1 MSSINCTLVN
11 MLVNHTSPTVTV
23 TIDIVNTK
31 HKSTTVTVPIDIVN
45 TKHKSTTV
53 TVTIDINPVL
63 IATTILISRIAI
75 LRTYY
80 PFCCMMLYEVSLI

>member
-1 MSSINCTLVN
+1 MIVK
-11 MLVNHTSPTVTV
+11 HKSPTVTV

-75 LRTYY
+75 LWTYY
-80 PFCCMMLYEVSLI
+80 PFCCMTLYEVSLI